1 VLRVDLHLHSTASDG
16 RLSPAELVRK
26 AAAEGLA
33 VIALTDHDTV
43 GGIAAAVEAALAFPA
58 LRLIPGI
65 EISTDVPEGEVH
77 ILGYFI
83 DYTDVNLLAALEKMR
98 NSRWERGRAMATRLG
113 ELGYPLDWERVLEIA
128 GDGTIGRPHIAQ
140 AMLERG
146 YIKSFQEAF
155 EKYIGY
161 DCPAYVEREKVTPS
175 GAVDMV
181 IKTGGLP
188 VLAHPLTVPE
198 PEEMAA
204 SLKKAGLIGIEAYY
218 RSYTA
223 EDIERLVNI
232 ANRYNLIATGGSDFH
247 GIDADTGTLIGG
259 VELPEKS
266 VERLFDMAQQSGLKL
281 ANP

>member
-1 VLRVDLHLHSTASDG
+1 MLRVDLHLHSTASDG

-43 GGIAAAVEAALAFPA
+43 DGIAAAVEAARAFPA

-83 DYTDVNLLAALEKMR
+83 DYTDINLQAALDNMR
-98 NSRWERGRAMATRLG
+98 NSRWKRAQAMVAKLE
-113 ELGYPLDWERVLEIA
+113 ELGCPLDWERVLEIA

-140 AMLERG
+140 AMQERG
-146 YIKSFQEAF
+146 HVKLFQEAF

-161 DCPAYVEREKVTPS
+161 NCPAYVERDKVTPAK
-175 GAVDMV
+175 AVEMV
-181 IKTGGLP
+181 IKARGLP
-188 VLAHPLTVPE
+188 VLAHPLTFPE

-204 SLKKAGLIGIEAYY
+204 ELKKVGLVGIEAHYK
-218 RSYTA
+218 SYSTD
-223 EDIERLVNI
+223 DIERMVNI
-232 ANRYNLIATGGSDFH
+232 ANQHNLIATGGSDFH
-247 GIDADTGTLIGG
+247 GIDAGTETLIGG

-266 VERLFDMAQQSGLKL
+266 VERLFAMAQQPGLNL
-281 ANP
+281 ASP